1 MSCTCRV
8 YREVLSYSTRERF
21 QVLDITGDVEAVV
34 ARSGVVEGLAHV
46 FARHATAAVVL
57 NEGEPRL
64 MSDILEAA
72 RRLAPPG
79 AGWRHDEIDDNAH
92 AHIGAILYGQGVTVP
107 VASGRLLRGTWQNV
121 LLVELDGPRPRRE
134 VVVTVIGETR

>member
-1 MSCTCRV
+1 MGGGCRV
-8 YREVLSYSTRERF
+8 YREVLRYSTSEGF
-21 QVLDITGDVEAVV
+21 QVLDITSDVESVV
-34 ARSGVVEGLAHV
+34 ARSGVVEGLVNV

-64 MSDILEAA
+64 MSDIVEAA

-79 AGWRHDEIDDNAH
+79 GGWRHDEIDDNAH
-92 AHIGAILYGQGVTVP
+92 AHIGAILYGSGVTVP
-107 VASGRLLRGTWQNV
+107 VSRGRLMRGTWQNV

-134 VVVTVIGETR
+134 VVVTVIGETL